1 MVRFGNVLGSS
12 GSVVPLF
19 TKQIAKG
26 GPITVTHPE
35 VTRYFMT
42 IPEAANLVIQ
52 AGAMAQGGEVF
63 VLDMGKPVKI
73 VDLAR
78 RMIHL
83 SGYEVKDEN
92 NPAGDIE
99 IVFSGLRPGEKL
111 YEELISGDDNIEAT
125 LVNRELKA
133 HILYFMQQLTPKQKL
148 VFTLRDIEELE
159 IKEIE
164 KITGFTSV
172 QIKANL
178 YLARKS
184 IRKKLNEINKER

>member
-1 MVRFGNVLGSS
+1 MQVHLLCLWRNIRLSFFAWLSVCCAMKKKPGIWCRRLFYVS
-12 GSVVPLF
+12 GFHWISTWLYRVACNICYDRLRALQHSP
-19 TKQIAKG
+19 
-26 GPITVTHPE
+26 
-35 VTRYFMT
+35 
-42 IPEAANLVIQ
+42 
-52 AGAMAQGGEVF
+52 AGALSDITFAE
-63 VLDMGKPVKI
+63 LPVC
-73 VDLAR
+73 
-78 RMIHL
+78 
-83 SGYEVKDEN
+83 S
-92 NPAGDIE
+92 
-99 IVFSGLRPGEKL
+99 
-111 YEELISGDDNIEAT
+111 DDNIEAT

>member
-1 MVRFGNVLGSS
+1 MQVHLLCLWRSIRLSFFACLSVCCAMKKKPGIWCRRLFYVSGFSLDKYRPEFRFSTWLYRVACNICYDRLRALQHS
-12 GSVVPLF
+12 P
-19 TKQIAKG
+19 
-26 GPITVTHPE
+26 
-35 VTRYFMT
+35 
-42 IPEAANLVIQ
+42 
-52 AGAMAQGGEVF
+52 AGALSDITFAE
-63 VLDMGKPVKI
+63 LPVC
-73 VDLAR
+73 
-78 RMIHL
+78 
-83 SGYEVKDEN
+83 S
-92 NPAGDIE
+92 
-99 IVFSGLRPGEKL
+99 
-111 YEELISGDDNIEAT
+111 DDNIEAT

>member
-1 MVRFGNVLGSS
+1 MPYIHSNLLYSS
-12 GSVVPLF
+12 SD
-19 TKQIAKG
+19 
-26 GPITVTHPE
+26 ITFAE
-35 VTRYFMT
+35 
-42 IPEAANLVIQ
+42 L
-52 AGAMAQGGEVF
+52 
-63 VLDMGKPVKI
+63 PVC
-73 VDLAR
+73 
-78 RMIHL
+78 
-83 SGYEVKDEN
+83 S
-92 NPAGDIE
+92 
-99 IVFSGLRPGEKL
+99 
-111 YEELISGDDNIEAT
+111 DDNIEAT

>member
-1 MVRFGNVLGSS
+1 
-12 GSVVPLF
+12 
-19 TKQIAKG
+19 
-26 GPITVTHPE
+26 
-35 VTRYFMT
+35 
-42 IPEAANLVIQ
+42 
-52 AGAMAQGGEVF
+52 
-63 VLDMGKPVKI
+63 
-73 VDLAR
+73 
-78 RMIHL
+78 MI
-83 SGYEVKDEN
+83 
-92 NPAGDIE
+92 
-99 IVFSGLRPGEKL
+99 
-111 YEELISGDDNIEAT
+111 NIEAT

>member
-1 MVRFGNVLGSS
+1 MEQNEIQVLVEKSRRQDASAFALLVAEYQTFVFRLAFRLLCDEEEARDMVQETFLRVWLSLDKYRPEFRFSTWLYRVACNICYDRLRALQHS
-12 GSVVPLF
+12 P
-19 TKQIAKG
+19 
-26 GPITVTHPE
+26 
-35 VTRYFMT
+35 
-42 IPEAANLVIQ
+42 
-52 AGAMAQGGEVF
+52 AGALSDITFAE
-63 VLDMGKPVKI
+63 LPVC
-73 VDLAR
+73 
-78 RMIHL
+78 
-83 SGYEVKDEN
+83 S
-92 NPAGDIE
+92 
-99 IVFSGLRPGEKL
+99 
-111 YEELISGDDNIEAT
+111 DDNIEAT

-184 IRKKLNEINKER
+184 IRKKLHEINKER

>member
-1 MVRFGNVLGSS
+1 MQVHLLCLWRNIRLSIFAWLSVCCAMKKKPGIWCRRLLRVWLSLDKYRPEFRFSTGLYRVACNICYDRLRALQHS
-12 GSVVPLF
+12 P
-19 TKQIAKG
+19 
-26 GPITVTHPE
+26 
-35 VTRYFMT
+35 
-42 IPEAANLVIQ
+42 
-52 AGAMAQGGEVF
+52 AGALSDITFAE
-63 VLDMGKPVKI
+63 LPVC
-73 VDLAR
+73 
-78 RMIHL
+78 
-83 SGYEVKDEN
+83 S
-92 NPAGDIE
+92 
-99 IVFSGLRPGEKL
+99 
-111 YEELISGDDNIEAT
+111 DDNIEAT

>member
-1 MVRFGNVLGSS
+1 MQVHLLCLWRSIRLSFFAWLSVYCAMKKKPGYGAGDFLRVWLSLDKYRPEFRFSTWLYRVACNICYDRLRALQHS
-12 GSVVPLF
+12 P
-19 TKQIAKG
+19 
-26 GPITVTHPE
+26 
-35 VTRYFMT
+35 
-42 IPEAANLVIQ
+42 
-52 AGAMAQGGEVF
+52 AGALSDITFAE
-63 VLDMGKPVKI
+63 LPVC
-73 VDLAR
+73 
-78 RMIHL
+78 
-83 SGYEVKDEN
+83 S
-92 NPAGDIE
+92 
-99 IVFSGLRPGEKL
+99 
-111 YEELISGDDNIEAT
+111 DDNIEAT

>member
-1 MVRFGNVLGSS
+1 MRYRYWLKRAGGKMQVHLLCLWRSIRLSFFAWLSVCCAMKKKPGYGAGDFLRVWLSLDKYRPEFRFSTWLYRVSCNICYDRLRALQHS
-12 GSVVPLF
+12 P
-19 TKQIAKG
+19 
-26 GPITVTHPE
+26 
-35 VTRYFMT
+35 
-42 IPEAANLVIQ
+42 
-52 AGAMAQGGEVF
+52 AGALSDITFAE
-63 VLDMGKPVKI
+63 LPVC
-73 VDLAR
+73 
-78 RMIHL
+78 
-83 SGYEVKDEN
+83 S
-92 NPAGDIE
+92 
-99 IVFSGLRPGEKL
+99 
-111 YEELISGDDNIEAT
+111 DDNIEAT

>member
-1 MVRFGNVLGSS
+1 MEQNEIQVLVEKSRRQDASAFALLVAEYQTFVFRLAFRLLCDEEEARDMVQETCLGVWLSLDKYRPGFGNICYDRLRALQHS
-12 GSVVPLF
+12 P
-19 TKQIAKG
+19 
-26 GPITVTHPE
+26 
-35 VTRYFMT
+35 
-42 IPEAANLVIQ
+42 
-52 AGAMAQGGEVF
+52 AGALSDITFAE
-63 VLDMGKPVKI
+63 LPVC
-73 VDLAR
+73 
-78 RMIHL
+78 
-83 SGYEVKDEN
+83 S
-92 NPAGDIE
+92 
-99 IVFSGLRPGEKL
+99 
-111 YEELISGDDNIEAT
+111 DDNIEAT

>member
-1 MVRFGNVLGSS
+1 MQVHLLCLWRSIRLSFFAWLSVCCAMKKKPGIWCRRLFLRVWLSLDKYRPEFRFSTWLYRVACNICYDRLRALQHS
-12 GSVVPLF
+12 P
-19 TKQIAKG
+19 
-26 GPITVTHPE
+26 
-35 VTRYFMT
+35 
-42 IPEAANLVIQ
+42 
-52 AGAMAQGGEVF
+52 AGALSDIPFAE
-63 VLDMGKPVKI
+63 LPVC
-73 VDLAR
+73 
-78 RMIHL
+78 
-83 SGYEVKDEN
+83 S
-92 NPAGDIE
+92 
-99 IVFSGLRPGEKL
+99 
-111 YEELISGDDNIEAT
+111 DDNIEAT

-184 IRKKLNEINKER
+184 IRKKLNERNKER

>member
-1 MVRFGNVLGSS
+1 MLLRALQHS
-12 GSVVPLF
+12 P
-19 TKQIAKG
+19 
-26 GPITVTHPE
+26 
-35 VTRYFMT
+35 
-42 IPEAANLVIQ
+42 
-52 AGAMAQGGEVF
+52 AGALSDITFAE
-63 VLDMGKPVKI
+63 LPVC
-73 VDLAR
+73 
-78 RMIHL
+78 
-83 SGYEVKDEN
+83 S
-92 NPAGDIE
+92 
-99 IVFSGLRPGEKL
+99 
-111 YEELISGDDNIEAT
+111 DDNIEAT